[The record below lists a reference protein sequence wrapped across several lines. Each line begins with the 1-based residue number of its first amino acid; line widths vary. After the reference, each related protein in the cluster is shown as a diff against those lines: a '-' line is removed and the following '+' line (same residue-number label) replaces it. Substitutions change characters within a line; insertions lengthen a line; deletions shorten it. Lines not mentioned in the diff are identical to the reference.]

1 MRGLSS
7 RGKGNMPLSGRPFGK
22 AERMLAARYLKPGR
36 ATVSISLNAAF
47 SFLGIMLGV
56 ATLIVVMSVMN
67 GFRTEILKTILG
79 VSGHITVQPIDGA
92 FTDYGSVADAVTKVD
107 GVNFAM
113 PFIEGQALASGAGQ
127 ASGVL
132 VRGLRESNLRDLT
145 LIEAG
150 IKDGSLQDFDASD
163 GVIIGRLLA
172 QKMGAFVGGSITL
185 VTPEGNVTPMGTTPR
200 VKAYPVAAIFDVNM
214 TQYDSNFVFMPFEEA
229 QLFFNQ
235 EGIASAIDVFVDD
248 PDTVGDLR
256 RDVENATTRLVY
268 LTDWR
273 QRNLSFFSALEVER
287 NMMFMILTMIVL
299 VAALN
304 IISGLAMLVREKR
317 SDIAIL
323 RTMGASNLSI
333 LRIFLMTGM
342 TIGVLG
348 TFAGV
353 ALGLVIAVNAETIR
367 QFLSSFSNTTLF
379 PADIYMLSRL
389 PSKID
394 PAEISRVVLMSLGLS
409 LLATL
414 QPALKAARL
423 DPVTALRGG

>member
-1 MRGLSS
+1 MTEQ
-7 RGKGNMPLSGRPFGK
+7 PSGDKTRSLLAARPFGK
-22 AERMLAARYLKPGR
+22 AERMLAARYLRPGR
-36 ATVSISLNAAF
+36 TNLSISLNATF

-79 VSGHITVQPIDGA
+79 LSGHITVQPIDGA
-92 FTDYGSVADAVTKVD
+92 FTDYKSVATAIEGVD
-107 GVNFAM
+107 GVDFAM

-132 VRGLRESNLRDLT
+132 VRGLTEQSLRDLS

-150 IKDGSLQDFDASD
+150 LIDGSLAGFDDAD
-163 GVIIGRLLA
+163 GVAIGRLLA
-172 QKMGAFVGGSITL
+172 QKLGASIGGSITL

-200 VKAYPVAAIFDVNM
+200 VKSYPVIALFDVNM

-235 EGIASAIDVFVDD
+235 EAVASAIDVFVED
-248 PDTVGDLR
+248 PDRVGDMR
-256 RDVENATTRLVY
+256 RAVENATTRLVY

-317 SDIAIL
+317 SDIGIL

-333 LRIFLMTGM
+333 MRIFLMTGM
-342 TIGVLG
+342 TIGISG
-348 TFAGV
+348 TLAGV
-353 ALGLVIAVNAETIR
+353 VLGLVIAVNAETIR

-389 PSKID
+389 PSQID
-394 PAEISRVVLMSLGLS
+394 PAEIIRVVLMSLGLS